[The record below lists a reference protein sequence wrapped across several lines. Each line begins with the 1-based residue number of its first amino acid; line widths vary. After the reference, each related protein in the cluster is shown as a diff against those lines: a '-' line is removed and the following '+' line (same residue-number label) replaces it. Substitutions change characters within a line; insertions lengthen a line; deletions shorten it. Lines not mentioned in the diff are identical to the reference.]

1 MIFTFLRLLLFSAF
15 SDSVIWFIHWFASEV
30 ADNFIRWTK
39 ANMEAQIVL
48 NRPDSPV
55 IIITTTSYNPSQSLS
70 SAIHSA
76 ALSSCNGQFIG
87 NKIVNMHEQQQQQQ
101 NNSKHRICRDFVRG
115 SCRRLYCK
123 YPHVQSSD
131 LVVFCHDFQNN
142 KCPRVNCKW
151 VKLDKANKDENF
163 ILKLSRFLH
172 YSIEDEDHYR
182 KFGEFPIGQDN
193 FNGNQSSNNANANI
207 QQQHNDHSRVN
218 GFFNE
223 SSSTCSNRSLPSL
236 LDGDLFHSCQQR
248 VEPCGAH
255 CHSDR
260 GFSTSGS
267 VFRNSLKRI
276 GSQDRDCMQQSFK
289 RCREDDIMAVLRR
302 FDEDHQSL
310 KRRVEANELKIAE
323 LRASNE
329 YLMNQNAQLR
339 LSTVQ
344 VSRVVNPVTVTH
356 TQSQHHMSQGPQ
368 VINATMA
375 PIQVSTP
382 IVSMAASQTQIIAT
396 PQNMNGQ
403 PISITNSSQPTQI
416 LGTSQITLAP
426 ALAPSISTPSIGLS
440 INTSQAL
447 QAAISN
453 ASQPIISYPIMTHS
467 ILPHWLC
474 LGGELKVERY

>member
-1 MIFTFLRLLLFSAF
+1 MPEGQLQVSFIF
-15 SDSVIWFIHWFASEV
+15 DSKVDKDFHF
-30 ADNFIRWTK
+30 
-39 ANMEAQIVL
+39 VL
-48 NRPDSPV
+48 Q
-55 IIITTTSYNPSQSLS
+55 Y
-70 SAIHSA
+70 
-76 ALSSCNGQFIG
+76 F
-87 NKIVNMHEQQQQQQ
+87 
-101 NNSKHRICRDFVRG
+101 
-115 SCRRLYCK
+115 
-123 YPHVQSSD
+123 
-131 LVVFCHDFQNN
+131 
-142 KCPRVNCKW
+142 
-151 VKLDKANKDENF
+151 
-163 ILKLSRFLH
+163 RFLH
-172 YSIEDEDHYR
+172 YSIEDEEHYR

-193 FNGNQSSNNANANI
+193 FNGNQSNSNTSVNI
-207 QQQHNDHSRVN
+207 QQQHNDHLTAN

-223 SSSTCSNRSLPSL
+223 SSSASCSNRSLPSL

-248 VEPCGAH
+248 VEACGMH
-255 CHSDR
+255 CQSDR
-260 GFSTSGS
+260 GFSSGSS
-267 VFRNSLKRI
+267 VFRNGLKRI
-276 GSQDRDCMQQSFK
+276 GSQDRDCMQQTFK
-289 RCREDDIMAVLRR
+289 RSREDEIMAVLRR

-310 KRRVEANELKIAE
+310 KRRVEVNELKIAE

-356 TQSQHHMSQGPQ
+356 TQSQHHMGQGPQ

-396 PQNMNGQ
+396 PQNMNG
-403 PISITNSSQPTQI
+403 PITLSNTSQPTQI

-426 ALAPSISTPSIGLS
+426 AALAPSISTPSIGLS

-467 ILPHWLC
+467 ILPH
-474 LGGELKVERY
+474 

>member
-1 MIFTFLRLLLFSAF
+1 MDT
-15 SDSVIWFIHWFASEV
+15 
-30 ADNFIRWTK
+30 
-39 ANMEAQIVL
+39 QIVL

-55 IIITTTSYNPSQSLS
+55 IIITTTSYSPQSFS
-70 SAIHSA
+70 SGNHSA
-76 ALSSCNGQFIG
+76 VSSCNSVQLNGQFIG
-87 NKIVNMHEQQQQQQ
+87 NKGNMHEQQQQ
-101 NNSKHRICRDFVRG
+101 NIKNRICRDFVRG

-151 VKLDKANKDENF
+151 VKKFQVFKSARIF
-163 ILKLSRFLH
+163 ILQIFRFLH

-182 KFGEFPIGQDN
+182 KFGEFPIAQDN
-193 FNGNQSSNNANANI
+193 FNGNQSSNNASINI
-207 QQQHNDHSRVN
+207 QQHNEHSVAS
-218 GFFNE
+218 GFFSE
-223 SSSTCSNRSLPSL
+223 SNLSCSNRSLPSL

-248 VEPCGAH
+248 VDSCGMH

-260 GFSTSGS
+260 GFSSSNSS
-267 VFRNSLKRI
+267 VFRNGMKRI
-276 GSQDRDCMQQSFK
+276 GSQDRECMQQSFK
-289 RCREDDIMAVLRR
+289 RCREDDIMVVLRR

-323 LRASNE
+323 LRAANE
-329 YLMNQNAQLR
+329 YLMTQNAQLR

-356 TQSQHHMSQGPQ
+356 TQSQHHIGQGPQ

-382 IVSMAASQTQIIAT
+382 IVSMAASQTQIITA

-403 PISITNSSQPTQI
+403 PISISNTSQPTQI

-426 ALAPSISTPSIGLS
+426 AALAPSISTPSIGLS

-474 LGGELKVERY
+474 LGGELKVERF